1 MDKIV
6 AKGIRENNLDNISI
20 AIPRGKITV
29 FTGVSG
35 SGKSTLAFDTIFAEG
50 QRRYLE
56 SLSSYAKQFVEKF
69 KKPDLDY
76 ISGLSP
82 SVSVDQKTFM
92 RNPRSTVATITEIY
106 DFIRLG
112 FSKLGTPKCYQCGS
126 EMSSGS
132 VETIVDRLKK
142 ENLFNKSID
151 IFYPIS
157 MGKKGEF
164 KKEIEFA
171 SRFFTIARVEGK
183 TIDISQIKPLEKQ
196 KKHNLEIYID
206 SINSPKKNLKKLK
219 SSLDIGFLYGEGV
232 VIVEVENKRFIF
244 NSELTCNKCGISYP
258 EISPRLF
265 SFNSPYGCCSQ
276 CEGIGQFEFVDE
288 NLVVDFD
295 KSINDN
301 SILPFTSLSQ
311 YKKQVKQFA
320 KENLIDMKKAF
331 GKLSKKHQNLIL
343 YGHESNNVT
352 DYIKNYDKD
361 NKEFLGVINILQSWI
376 LKSKTEESFEA
387 LSKYI
392 SVKKCNSCEGARLRK
407 EALHIFINDKN
418 ISEFCSFN
426 ISEAMNFVDDVKF
439 TGTKK
444 EIWKKIKPEI
454 RSRLTFLKDVGLS
467 YLNLNRSAPTLS
479 GGEAQ
484 RIRLAT
490 QLGAN
495 LTGVT
500 YVLDEPTIGLHPRD
514 NSRLVDALKS
524 LRDKGNTVLVVEHDE
539 DTIMNADNIIDIG
552 PKAGI
557 NGGKIVYTG
566 NLNGIKK
573 SKNSLTGKY
582 LNREKKIVQNIKN
595 FTPNTRKISI
605 SNIAKNNLKN
615 ISIDLPLG
623 HVICVTGVSGS
634 GKSSLVS
641 QTIFPLLSKHINNPK
656 KKKFS
661 EETIKGVENI
671 DKVINIDQSPIG
683 RTSRSNPVTYT
694 GIFSTIRDIFSS
706 LQISKMKGYGPGR
719 FSFNVKEGSCSSC
732 SGAGFNKIEMSF
744 LPDVSVKCEEC
755 QGKRFD
761 EQTLDI
767 LYNGKNIA
775 EVLDMTFEEAETFF
789 SGFPILSSKI
799 SILNSVGLH
808 YLRLGQSATTL
819 SGGEA
824 QRVKL
829 SKELIKK
836 NTGKTFYILDEPT
849 IGLHYQDVDNL
860 MNVIYKLRDS
870 GSTILIVEH
879 NLDVINCSD
888 YIIDLGPEGGE
899 RGGYLQFMG
908 QREDFI
914 SSGSGETLDYL
925 KKHIS

>member
-1 MDKIV
+1 M
-6 AKGIRENNLDNISI
+6 
-20 AIPRGKITV
+20 
-29 FTGVSG
+29 
-35 SGKSTLAFDTIFAEG
+35 
-50 QRRYLE
+50 
-56 SLSSYAKQFVEKF
+56 
-69 KKPDLDY
+69 
-76 ISGLSP
+76 
-82 SVSVDQKTFM
+82 
-92 RNPRSTVATITEIY
+92 
-106 DFIRLG
+106 
-112 FSKLGTPKCYQCGS
+112 
-126 EMSSGS
+126 
-132 VETIVDRLKK
+132 
-142 ENLFNKSID
+142 
-151 IFYPIS
+151 
-157 MGKKGEF
+157 
-164 KKEIEFA
+164 
-171 SRFFTIARVEGK
+171 
-183 TIDISQIKPLEKQ
+183 
-196 KKHNLEIYID
+196 
-206 SINSPKKNLKKLK
+206 
-219 SSLDIGFLYGEGV
+219 
-232 VIVEVENKRFIF
+232 
-244 NSELTCNKCGISYP
+244 
-258 EISPRLF
+258 
-265 SFNSPYGCCSQ
+265 
-276 CEGIGQFEFVDE
+276 
-288 NLVVDFD
+288 
-295 KSINDN
+295 
-301 SILPFTSLSQ
+301 
-311 YKKQVKQFA
+311 
-320 KENLIDMKKAF
+320 
-331 GKLSKKHQNLIL
+331 
-343 YGHESNNVT
+343 
-352 DYIKNYDKD
+352 
-361 NKEFLGVINILQSWI
+361 
-376 LKSKTEESFEA
+376 
-387 LSKYI
+387 
-392 SVKKCNSCEGARLRK
+392 
-407 EALHIFINDKN
+407 
-418 ISEFCSFN
+418 
-426 ISEAMNFVDDVKF
+426 
-439 TGTKK
+439 
-444 EIWKKIKPEI
+444 
-454 RSRLTFLKDVGLS
+454 KDVGLS

-656 KKKFS
+656 KKKSS

-719 FSFNVKEGSCSSC
+719 FSFNVKEGSCGNC

-761 EQTLDI
+761 EQTLEI

-899 RGGYLQFMG
+899 RGGYIQFMG

-914 SSGSGETLDYL
+914 SSGSGETLNYL

>member
-1 MDKIV
+1 MDKII

-20 AIPRGKITV
+20 SIPRGKITV

-56 SLSSYAKQFVEKF
+56 SLSSYAKQFVDKF

-112 FSKLGTPKCYQCGS
+112 FSKLGVPKCYQCGS

-132 VETIVDRLKK
+132 VETVLERLEK
-142 ENLFNKSID
+142 ENLLNKSID

-183 TIDISQIKPLEKQ
+183 TVDISQIKPLEKQ

-206 SINSPKKNLKKLK
+206 SINSPKKSLKKLK
-219 SSLDIGFLYGEGV
+219 SSLDVGFLYGEGI
-232 VIVEVENKRFIF
+232 VIVEADDKRFIF

-265 SFNSPYGCCSQ
+265 SFNSPYGCCNH

-288 NLVVDFD
+288 NLVINFD

-301 SILPFTSLSQ
+301 AILPFISLSQ
-311 YKKQVKQFA
+311 YKKQVKEFA
-320 KENLIDMKKAF
+320 IENSIDLNKAF
-331 GKLSKKHQNLIL
+331 AKLSKKQQNLIL
-343 YGHESNNVT
+343 NGYESTNVS
-352 DYIKNYDKD
+352 DYLKNYNKASKD
-361 NKEFLGVINILQSWI
+361 FPGVINILQTWI
-376 LKSKTEESFEA
+376 LKSKTEDSFEA

-392 SVKKCNSCEGARLRK
+392 SIKKCDFCEGTRLRK
-407 EALHIFINDKN
+407 EARYIFINGKN
-418 ISEFCSFN
+418 ISEFCSLN

-439 TGTKK
+439 SGTKK

-467 YLNLNRSAPTLS
+467 YLNLDRSAPTLS

-514 NSRLVDALKS
+514 NSRLVGALKS

-539 DTIMNADNIIDIG
+539 DTIMNADNIVDIG

-557 NGGKIVYTG
+557 NGGKIVYAG
-566 NLNGIKK
+566 NLSGIKK

-582 LNREKKIVQNIKN
+582 LNREKKIIQNIKD
-595 FTPNTRKISI
+595 FKSDTKTISI
-605 SNIAKNNLKN
+605 SNITKNNLKN

-641 QTIFPLLSKHINNPK
+641 HTIFPLLSKYINNPNK
-656 KKKFS
+656 KSNAK
-661 EETIKGVENI
+661 EAIRGVENI

-683 RTSRSNPVTYT
+683 RSSRSNPVTYT

-744 LPDVSVKCEEC
+744 LPDVSVICEEC

-761 EQTLDI
+761 EQTLEV

-789 SGFPILSSKI
+789 AGFPILSSKI
-799 SILNSVGLH
+799 SVLNSVGLH
-808 YLRLGQSATTL
+808 YLKLGQSATTL

-824 QRVKL
+824 QRIKL

-836 NTGKTFYILDEPT
+836 NTGQTFYILDEPT

-860 MNVIYKLRDS
+860 MSVIYKLRDS

-899 RGGYLQFMG
+899 GGGYLQFMG
-908 QREDFI
+908 QRNDFI

-925 KKHIS
+925 KKHIL